1 MAIGPN
7 EKLLLPELAATL
19 GLSSPDF
26 RVEAVFPGGMGVC
39 CKIIHV
45 ESGRPFAL
53 KTMGTGVSLDE
64 IGYRRFLEE
73 LKLWST
79 ASACDGVVEAY
90 CISKVNQWPCVCA
103 RWMSGGDLSAHLSER
118 SPAFFFRTIDRLIGV
133 LDWVFRE
140 YRIIHRDLKPNNVLL
155 DEHSQAFISDWGI
168 AMVRDRIAVPPSQ
181 PRSNTRVPSN
191 LTQTGQFIGTVH
203 YSSPEQ
209 ILGKREIDHRAD
221 IFSLGC
227 IMFEWEVGNVPFL
240 GSAVEEIAYKH
251 LEVAPP
257 KLGGFFKRTAFG
269 TDEIIE
275 RCLEKKPADRFQDY
289 TELRRAVGSIARSR
303 GITLE
308 GELFGAASVFATAR
322 RRWRDRQEGF
332 FKCDRREGWLCD
344 CRNGGFATVLERGGG
359 AMWSWG
365 MGQGQKRF

>member
-1 MAIGPN
+1 MSIPRH
-7 EKLLLPELAATL
+7 
-19 GLSSPDF
+19 SF
-26 RVEAVFPGGMGVC
+26 R
-39 CKIIHV
+39 
-45 ESGRPFAL
+45 
-53 KTMGTGVSLDE
+53 TGVSRWF
-64 IGYRRFLEE
+64 G
-73 LKLWST
+73 T
-79 ASACDGVVEAY
+79 VSAA
-90 CISKVNQWPCVCA
+90 
-103 RWMSGGDLSAHLSER
+103 
-118 SPAFFFRTIDRLIGV
+118 
-133 LDWVFRE
+133 
-140 YRIIHRDLKPNNVLL
+140 
-155 DEHSQAFISDWGI
+155 
-168 AMVRDRIAVPPSQ
+168 PPSQ

-221 IFSLGC
+221 IYSLGC

-308 GELFGAASVFATAR
+308 GNYFGAASVFATAR
-322 RRWRDRQEGF
+322 RRWRDQT
-332 FKCDRREGWLCD
+332 RRVFQVRSPG
-344 CRNGGFATVLERGGG
+344 RV
-359 AMWSWG
+359 AMRLSKWREFCNST
-365 MGQGQKRF
+365 